1 MYRCHLIYI
10 LHLLGEESNSSQ
22 SKNNQRVYDHQLVR
36 TDSREQTLHAFVKPS
51 TSSTR
56 ETRYAIYTHLQKKF
70 IYIYIIHSVYV
81 YCRQFMCFSLFCSG
95 EPSASLKQFGLKPD
109 NGSEKCQ
116 SIEIND
122 EETDM
127 EVDSN
132 ATTGKRK

>member
-1 MYRCHLIYI
+1 MKKVTRA
-10 LHLLGEESNSSQ
+10 
-22 SKNNQRVYDHQLVR
+22 KVR
-36 TDSREQTLHAFVKPS
+36 TTREFMITSLFEQTVVSKHFMLLSNPAPRPPEKQGMQSILICKRSLSTFTLYTVFMFTVDNLCVFPS
-51 TSSTR
+51 
-56 ETRYAIYTHLQKKF
+56 
-70 IYIYIIHSVYV
+70 
-81 YCRQFMCFSLFCSG
+81 CSG

-132 ATTGKRK
+132 ATTGKKK